1 MKNALY
7 KAIKVTKGPNV
18 RDKMGIMEERDEKM

>member
-7 KAIKVTKGPNV
+7 EVIKIGKGPNV
-18 RDKMGIMEERDEKM
+18 RDKMWIMEGRDEKV